1 MALKESQKMVSIQD
15 YLEGELHSEIKHE
28 YLGGIVH
35 AMPGGTVAHSR
46 VGGNC
51 FGSLFSS
58 LKGKSCR
65 PFNSDMA
72 LKVILPSQIRFYYP
86 DLQIVCESKDDD
98 DQFQDKPV
106 VIIEVLSESTRRIDL
121 GEKRDTYLAIPTL
134 EVLIIIDPDQVFVRL
149 DRRVENNGFLQ
160 ETFNELDQVIDL
172 PEVDASLPLAD
183 IYDGIKMD

>member
-35 AMPGGTVAHSR
+35 AMSGGTLDHGR
-46 VGGNC
+46 IGGNC
-51 FGSLFSS
+51 MVSLGSS
-58 LKGKSCR
+58 LKGKPCQ
-65 PFNSDMA
+65 PFNSDVA
-72 LKVILPSQIRFYYP
+72 LKIILPTQIRFYYP
-86 DLQIVCESKDDD
+86 DLQIVCESNAGDE
-98 DQFQDKPV
+98 QYQDKPV
-106 VIIEVLSESTRRIDL
+106 IIIEVLSESTRRIDL

-134 EVLIIIDPDQVFVRL
+134 QVLIIIDPDQVFVRL

-160 ETFNELDQVIDL
+160 QTFNELDQVIDL